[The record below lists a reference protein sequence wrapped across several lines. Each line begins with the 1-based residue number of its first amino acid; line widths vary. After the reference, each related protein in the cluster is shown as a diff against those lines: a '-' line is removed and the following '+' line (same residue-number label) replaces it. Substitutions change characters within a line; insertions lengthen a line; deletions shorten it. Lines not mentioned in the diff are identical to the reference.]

1 MSGSMVTPSKR
12 VPSHSLSLS
21 LSHTHT
27 QSFPLSHT
35 HSPCHSPVLS
45 HRVGSLLDYSDP
57 EATGAR
63 GRLRGRKWGGGAES
77 RGGMGWE
84 HPPDSYTKS
93 EIPCPGGFSLAAP
106 PSKEP
111 SKVWLNIQGL
121 GRAESHSVLV
131 LSAGWGLEGK
141 ASRGGCRLLQ
151 LWGSSGASPPSS
163 PALSAVHSV
172 RLSLRSCMMRVLS
185 L

>member
-1 MSGSMVTPSKR
+1 MVTPSKR

-93 EIPCPGGFSLAAP
+93 EIPRPGGFSLAAP

-141 ASRGGCRLLQ
+141 VVGCF
-151 LWGSSGASPPSS
+151 SSGASSEPHHPL
-163 PALSAVHSV
+163 PQHCWLSTASGC
-172 RLSLRSCMMRVLS
+172 LSGAA
-185 L
+185 